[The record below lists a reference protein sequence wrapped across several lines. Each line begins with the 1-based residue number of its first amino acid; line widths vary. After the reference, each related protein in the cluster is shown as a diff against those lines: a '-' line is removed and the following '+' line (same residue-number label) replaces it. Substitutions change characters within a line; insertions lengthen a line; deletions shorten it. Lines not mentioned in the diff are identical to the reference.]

1 MTYQNVIVALGFSI
15 VIMGASCAIENQLS
29 TSDYNE
35 KVILGA
41 IHSFNDSDS
50 KSEKLFALSVIKN
63 TEKASYKGAYNSE
76 IELFYNCMYRMTLK
90 SPMQMGYNVIYRS
103 CKNG

>member
-1 MTYQNVIVALGFSI
+1 MNYQNVILALGFSI
-15 VIMGASCAIENQLS
+15 VVMGASSSIDNKLNTA
-29 TSDYNE
+29 DYNE
-35 KVILGA
+35 KIISGA
-41 IHSFNDSDS
+41 IHSFNDSAS

-63 TEKASYKGAYNSE
+63 TEKASYKGVYNSE
-76 IELFYNCMYRMTLK
+76 IDLFYDCMYRMTLK